1 MIRHRSVGGCGVHA
15 VALPGPRTSEPLR
28 PDASADVPMA
38 AATAITV
45 AAALMRTHARKL
57 VPGAEVVRSLWAG
70 VGIWRRR

>member
-1 MIRHRSVGGCGVHA
+1 MGGCGVHA
-15 VALPGPRTSEPLR
+15 VALPGPRTSEPLG
-28 PDASADVPMA
+28 PGASADVPM

-70 VGIWRRR
+70 IGIWRRR